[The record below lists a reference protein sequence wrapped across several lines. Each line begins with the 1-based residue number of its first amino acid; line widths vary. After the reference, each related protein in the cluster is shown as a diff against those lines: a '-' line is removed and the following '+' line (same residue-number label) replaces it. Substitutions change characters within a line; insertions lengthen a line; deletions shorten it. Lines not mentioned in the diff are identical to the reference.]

1 MTVVGVPV
9 DVDRLVRAPAAGQVR
24 GDTPE
29 ACVSDRHEHLAPQKR
44 PGRLPVHEQ
53 HRVAFALVQMGE
65 AQPVVLA
72 IVSLERK
79 VGETFKQLVRG
90 THRIGHRRE
99 SIPTGGSVTLA
110 GGMFAAIA
118 HFGPVLAA
126 EKSKVPYYI
135 AGGLLVGWALFVSVV
150 LGRRNPSFPSSL
162 GGQRAV
168 MAISAVLVLAT
179 ISMAVVTSG
188 GSSAKATVAPITH
201 TGREAAS
208 GSGTSS
214 LAEEADPEGQ
224 LRYTTKNL
232 SAKTGRVTIDF
243 KNMSPLMHNMTIA
256 QGAKVLAATP
266 TFQGGARKL
275 ALNLKPGTYVFY
287 CSVPGHRQAG
297 MEGKLTV
304 Q

>member
-1 MTVVGVPV
+1 
-9 DVDRLVRAPAAGQVR
+9 
-24 GDTPE
+24 
-29 ACVSDRHEHLAPQKR
+29 
-44 PGRLPVHEQ
+44 
-53 HRVAFALVQMGE
+53 
-65 AQPVVLA
+65 
-72 IVSLERK
+72 
-79 VGETFKQLVRG
+79 
-90 THRIGHRRE
+90 
-99 SIPTGGSVTLA
+99 
-110 GGMFAAIA
+110 MFAAIA

-135 AGGLLVGWALFVSVV
+135 AGGLLVAWALFVSVV
-150 LGRRNPSFPSSL
+150 LGRRNPNFPSSL

-179 ISMAVVTSG
+179 VSMAVATSG
-188 GSSAKATVAPITH
+188 GSSAKATIAPITQ

-214 LAEEADPEGQ
+214 LTDEADPEGQ

-232 SAKTGRVTIDF
+232 SARAGKVTIDF

-256 QGAKVLAATP
+256 QGTTVLTATP
-266 TFQGGARKL
+266 TFQGGARTL
-275 ALNLKPGTYVFY
+275 TLNLKPGTYVFY